1 MQLSKVGKGKR
12 ELGETLAL
20 AALTVMQMCDLLDLT
35 YDMTGPIQF
44 PIPSL

>member
-1 MQLSKVGKGKR
+1 MQFSKVGKGKR

-20 AALTVMQMCDLLDLT
+20 AALTVMHMCDLLDLT
-35 YDMTGPIQF
+35 MTDPIQF